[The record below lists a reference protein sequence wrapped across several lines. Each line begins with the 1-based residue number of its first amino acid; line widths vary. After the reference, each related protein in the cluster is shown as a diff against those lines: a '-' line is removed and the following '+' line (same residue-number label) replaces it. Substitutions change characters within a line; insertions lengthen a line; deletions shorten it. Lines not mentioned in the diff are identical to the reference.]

1 MCLEA
6 LLSRGERHGERTC
19 RALRKESD
27 RDRRH
32 HLAEHAHGI
41 QAAYGEEE
49 RNDNEELNQIA
60 ADNNRGID
68 TERANDDARL
78 NLCRKLCGKGENSH
92 RQDSEQRTDE
102 REEQLL
108 QTMDSLEK
116 HLSVLRLGGE
126 GKPKPRRR
134 RNEHDRE
141 DVARDKRSEHIVRH
155 DGEEV
160 IVVGQPLQ
168 LARYIRCAR
177 TNDIGGQVRGSE
189 PEEKCQSNRRRTDR
203 RQQRVGDGVGKDAPR
218 VALRPK
224 RGKRRDDGEGNRRH
238 GDELEEA
245 RKDGC
250 DKAEQVVQCG
260 HVRPA
265 KNAADDECCDPQ
277 CELTLLPAEL
287 RSRECGLCLLL
298 HLIMRRMFMLIC
310 HRKSL
315 HIPRRK
321 KSLIR

>member
-6 LLSRGERHGERTC
+6 LLSRGERHGECTC

-27 RDRRH
+27 CDRRH

-41 QAAYGEEE
+41 QATYGEEE
-49 RNDNEELNQIA
+49 RYDNEELNQIA
-60 ADNNRGID
+60 ADNDRGID

-92 RQDSEQRTDE
+92 RQDSDQRANE

-108 QTMDSLEK
+108 QTMDSLEE
-116 HLSVLRLGGE
+116 HLTVLRLGGK
-126 GKPKPRRR
+126 GKSKPRRC

-168 LARYIRCAR
+168 LARYLRCAR
-177 TNDIGGQVRGSE
+177 ADDISGQIRGSE

-224 RGKRRDDGEGNRRH
+224 CSERRDDSKSNRRH

-287 RSRECGLCLLL
+287 RSRERGLCLLL
-298 HLIMRRMFMLIC
+298 HLIMRLLLMLIC

>member
-1 MCLEA
+1 
-6 LLSRGERHGERTC
+6 
-19 RALRKESD
+19 
-27 RDRRH
+27 
-32 HLAEHAHGI
+32 
-41 QAAYGEEE
+41 
-49 RNDNEELNQIA
+49 
-60 ADNNRGID
+60 
-68 TERANDDARL
+68 
-78 NLCRKLCGKGENSH
+78 
-92 RQDSEQRTDE
+92 
-102 REEQLL
+102 
-108 QTMDSLEK
+108 MDSLEE
-116 HLSVLRLGGE
+116 HLTVLRLGGE

-168 LARYIRCAR
+168 LARYLRCACAD
-177 TNDIGGQVRGSE
+177 NIGGQVRGGE

-224 RGKRRDDGEGNRRH
+224 CSERRDDGESNRRH

-277 CELTLLPAEL
+277 RELTLLPAEPCG
-287 RSRECGLCLLL
+287 RERGLCLLL
-298 HLIMRRMFMLIC
+298 HLIMRLLLMLIC